1 MSQEEVANLMDISL
15 TSYRKIEKGETN
27 LISERISQLAGAL
40 GITEQELLWGY
51 NPNSS
56 QQQMQAEIQRLRQAL
71 EEKTEQIELLKKAL
85 LDKEEIIRISRE
97 IGTFQTS
104 ILPFDDCCTVF
115 TPKHP
120 RTRPELE
127 KVIEIEAIGLTV

>member
-1 MSQEEVANLMDISL
+1 MDNRSIKHNIYKLRRDKGMSQEEVANLMDISL

-85 LDKEEIIRISRE
+85 LDKEEIIRLYR
-97 IGTFQTS
+97 T
-104 ILPFDDCCTVF
+104 LCC
-115 TPKHP
+115 PSGNQ
-120 RTRPELE
+120 L
-127 KVIEIEAIGLTV
+127 